1 MTNKET
7 NHMTNRELAVQLLTA
22 NLQMR
27 AVVASNPNYNGIVQI
42 PSYQEMVDCVADLAQ
57 RLSRIDDNGATI
69 L

>member
-1 MTNKET
+1 
-7 NHMTNRELAVQLLTA
+7 MTNRELAVQLLTA

>member
-1 MTNKET
+1 
-7 NHMTNRELAVQLLTA
+7 MTNRELAVQLLTA

-27 AVVASNPNYNGIVQI
+27 AVVASNPNYNGTVQI

-57 RLSRIDDNGATI
+57 KLSRIDDKGATI